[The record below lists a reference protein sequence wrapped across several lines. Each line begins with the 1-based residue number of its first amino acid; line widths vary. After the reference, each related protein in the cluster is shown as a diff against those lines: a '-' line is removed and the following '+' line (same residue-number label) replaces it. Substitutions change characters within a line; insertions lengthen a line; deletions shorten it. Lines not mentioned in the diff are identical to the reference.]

1 MLTILYFQ
9 LAITPEIIPSLRIPL
24 VNTFLS
30 FFSTQKNSVIYC
42 YSMNV
47 THVSSTIYPGLSDML
62 NDCSIDRVMA
72 INCEWE
78 IIAWNAT
85 SELLT
90 GLNRQDVVGRQLT
103 EVFPEILDDLEM
115 RAAIES
121 AFGGYKT
128 FLPSATGRFNRH
140 HIENHFIPLKDPED
154 RLIGI
159 MNIMHDVAHRM
170 KAEIELEKLNKELEK
185 KYQQLEEANRSLVS
199 FTNMASLEILEPVRS
214 IYTSLEMLAHK
225 EGEALTQTSRGNL
238 RRMQASLNR
247 INLLLADFLSIS
259 KISGHKN
266 RTYIDL
272 NELTALVANEM
283 SPKLQAKDAVLSISD
298 LPVIVGYPDMVK
310 YLFHHLI
317 ENALKFQP
325 QDNRPEISITFEKV
339 IESGSNFH
347 KICVKDNGIGLDE
360 AGTKTIFEM
369 FRRLNPE
376 KYKGAGIGLGLCK
389 KIMEMQGGSVYA
401 EGVPGQGATICCL
414 FPADDLNT

>member
-1 MLTILYFQ
+1 MNLT
-9 LAITPEIIPSLRIPL
+9 
-24 VNTFLS
+24 
-30 FFSTQKNSVIYC
+30 
-42 YSMNV
+42 
-47 THVSSTIYPGLSDML
+47 HSSTNTSPALSDLL

-90 GLNRQDVVGRQLT
+90 GLNRQDLLGKQLA
-103 EVFPEILDDLEM
+103 EVFPSITNDLEM

-128 FLPSATGRFNRH
+128 YLPSAAGRFNRH
-140 HIENHFIPLKDPED
+140 NIENHFIPLKDAED
-154 RLIGI
+154 KLIGV
-159 MNIMHDVAHRM
+159 MNIMHDVSHRV
-170 KAEIELEKLNKELEK
+170 KAEMELARLNNELEK
-185 KYQQLEEANRSLVS
+185 KYRQLEEANRSLVA
-199 FTNMASLEILEPVRS
+199 FTNIASLEILEPVRS

-259 KISGHKN
+259 TITGHKN
-266 RTYIDL
+266 KTYIDL
-272 NELTALVANEM
+272 NELVALVANEM
-283 SPKLQAKDAVLSISD
+283 SPKLQAKDALLSISD
-298 LPVIVGYPDMVK
+298 LPVIMGYPDMVK

-317 ENALKFQP
+317 ENALKFQAPGSRP
-325 QDNRPEISITFEKV
+325 QISITFEPV
-339 IESGSNFH
+339 IEEGEHFH
-347 KICVKDNGIGLDE
+347 KICVADNGIGIDE
-360 AGTKTIFEM
+360 PGRKIIFEM

-389 KIMEMQGGSVYA
+389 KIMEMQNGAIYA
-401 EGVPGQGATICCL
+401 EGELGKGTTICCL
-414 FPADDLNT
+414 FPSDDLKN